1 MNKLNTF
8 TAFVVCPVF
17 CIGQASL
24 KIDSNPILSVD
35 LGFGIIQSYAGV
47 SLPLGKNQIFLDL
60 RYLQNVSNSDS
71 SANQWYG
78 LENSISLNK
87 KTELIVGLGYLTNLE
102 ESVAFDISPKIGV
115 QTKLAGNLYGGM
127 SYFQFV
133 PRQIRTSYTPLIT
146 LDLKYIVLN
155 KKSSRGLVKG
165 KHQNNEIYAVAAFGG
180 YYSSLGLDVYSPDRD
195 RLGLTFRVY
204 TKLGTLFETENYSEW
219 QLLSV
224 NYRYSITKE
233 IEIAGLLGV
242 ASELEL
248 TRAMFSP
255 LIGLNLRTL
264 IYEHI
269 YFTVEASQTSKTLV
283 RDRIRPIVHSGLS
296 VLL

>member
-1 MNKLNTF
+1 M
-8 TAFVVCPVF
+8 
-17 CIGQASL
+17 
-24 KIDSNPILSVD
+24 
-35 LGFGIIQSYAGV
+35 
-47 SLPLGKNQIFLDL
+47 
-60 RYLQNVSNSDS
+60 
-71 SANQWYG
+71 
-78 LENSISLNK
+78 
-87 KTELIVGLGYLTNLE
+87 
-102 ESVAFDISPKIGV
+102 
-115 QTKLAGNLYGGM
+115 QTKLAGNLFGGM

-242 ASELEL
+242 ASELES

-255 LIGLNLRTL
+255 LVGLNLRTL
-264 IYEHI
+264 IYENI
-269 YFTVEASQTSKTLV
+269 YLTVEASQTSKTLV
-283 RDRIRPIVHSGLS
+283 RDRIQPIVHSGLS
-296 VLL
+296 ILL